1 MEGIYV
7 TKINLEEL
15 LAQLVS
21 LYEEGADYIDL
32 EVTLVE
38 DKEADIKVIVKDEY
52 ISRIDYDDNIDEE
65 DINDLI

>member
-7 TKINLEEL
+7 TKIDLEEL

-52 ISRIDYDDNIDEE
+52 ISRIDHDDNIDED
-65 DINDLI
+65 DINDLT